1 MSMDMKVELVG
12 LEEAMRRLTPDLY
25 AKPVRKL
32 LTDASNLLVA
42 EAKHRAPVDTGHL
55 RRSITKEVDS
65 AKVPT
70 WAKVGSNVMY
80 APFMEFGTGTMATG
94 PGGKRPRHW
103 PPSGALETWAQRH
116 GLPSGFMVARAIGR
130 RGGLRPVKYLRGALE
145 DSMTKIQRLVDKAL
159 QQIGANW
166 SR

>member
-12 LEEAMRRLTPDLY
+12 LEEVMRKLTPDLY

-55 RRSITKEVDS
+55 RRSITKDVDS

-70 WAKVGSNVMY
+70 WAKVGSNVTY

-103 PPSGALETWAQRH
+103 PPATPQAISFQIRL
-116 GLPSGFMVARAIGR
+116 ARI
-130 RGGLRPVKYLRGALE
+130 
-145 DSMTKIQRLVDKAL
+145 I
-159 QQIGANW
+159 W
-166 SR
+166 SRWAFITASAIKLNPHPSPIHHLPTGPKSERSSSAARPHH